1 MEIWALVQKLVIEY
15 IDCFPFFFFFFKL
28 IWRDLFKLF
37 SVLLLKTVAGIPY
50 KSPFSLQ
57 IHTHMLL
64 SPPLPLQVRMI
75 VFSHPVGTINI
86 YLPHSQVL
94 LIA

>member
-15 IDCFPFFFFFFKL
+15 IDFFSFFFFKL
-28 IWRDLFKLF
+28 IWRDLFNLF
-37 SVLLLKTVAGIPY
+37 SVLLLKTDAGIPY

-57 IHTHMLL
+57 IHTDMLL
-64 SPPLPLQVRMI
+64 FPPLPLKVRMI
-75 VFSHPVGTINI
+75 VFSHPIGTINI

>member
-1 MEIWALVQKLVIEY
+1 MEVWALVQELALEY
-15 IDCFPFFFFFFKL
+15 IDIFSFIFFFFFTHLKN
-28 IWRDLFKLF
+28 LFKLF

-64 SPPLPLQVRMI
+64 FPSLPLQVRMI
-75 VFSHPVGTINI
+75 VFSHPIGTINI